1 MKRCVVVAVLSLWC
15 PSAALAQA
23 GDPSLRPRHVT
34 VSGGAAFAGGYPIG
48 DMTSNLRRNTTG
60 TPPPY
65 PLLRAESRIDRVWSA
80 DLRVGVAL
88 TRSLEL
94 EVGGSYATPQL
105 GVTITQDDEL
115 GEGAFASERIEQYAV
130 DVSGV
135 YLIPNLS
142 VASRL
147 RPYVLAGGGYL
158 RQLHEGRLQVETGST
173 MHVGGGL
180 RYWLRGG
187 RANQR
192 SLGAR
197 AEVRYVR
204 RTGGIDFEEQAR
216 SYPRVSLLGF
226 AGF

>member
-1 MKRCVVVAVLSLWC
+1 VSRCVVFAALLLWC
-15 PSAALAQA
+15 PWAALAQA
-23 GDPSLRPRHVT
+23 SDPSLRPKHVT
-34 VSGGAAFAGGYPIG
+34 VSVGGAFAGGYPIG
-48 DMTSNLRRNTTG
+48 DLTATLRRNTTG

-65 PLLRAESRIDRVWSA
+65 PLLRAESRIDRVWSG
-80 DLRVGVAL
+80 DVRVGVAL

-94 EVGGSYATPQL
+94 EVGGLYATPQL
-105 GVTITQDDEL
+105 GVTIAQDDEL

-130 DVSGV
+130 DVSAV
-135 YLIPNLS
+135 YLIPNLT

-147 RPYVLAGGGYL
+147 RPYLVAGGGYL
-158 RQLHEGRLQVETGST
+158 RQLHEGRLKVEVGST
-173 MHVGGGL
+173 LQFGGGL

-197 AEVRYVR
+197 TEVRYVR
-204 RTGGIDFEEQAR
+204 RTGGIDFEEQSR
-216 SYPRVSLLGF
+216 SFPRVSLLAF

>member
-1 MKRCVVVAVLSLWC
+1 MRRALIAVLLLWC
-15 PSAALAQA
+15 PSVALAQA
-23 GDPSLRPRHVT
+23 TDPSFRPNRLT
-34 VSGGAAFAGGYPIG
+34 VSAGVSFDGGYRIG
-48 DMTSNLRRNTTG
+48 DTMANLRRNTTG
-60 TPPPY
+60 TPAPF
-65 PLLRAESRIDRVWSA
+65 PLLRAESKIERASSA
-80 DLRVGVAL
+80 DLRIGVAL

-105 GVTITQDDEL
+105 GVTISQDDEL
-115 GEGAFASERIEQYAV
+115 GAGAFASERIEQYTV

-135 YLIPNLS
+135 YLIPNLT

-147 RPYVLAGGGYL
+147 RPYVVSGGGYL
-158 RQLHEGRLQVETGST
+158 RQLHEGRLKVETGST
-173 MHVGGGL
+173 LHVGGGV
-180 RYWLRGG
+180 RYWIRGG
-187 RANQR
+187 RPNQQ

-216 SYPRVSLLGF
+216 SFARVSLLAF

>member
-1 MKRCVVVAVLSLWC
+1 MREALIAALLVCC

-23 GDPSLRPRHVT
+23 TNPSFRPKRLT
-34 VSGGAAFAGGYPIG
+34 VSVGGAFDGGYPIG
-48 DMTSNLRRNTTG
+48 DVTANLRRNTTG
-60 TPPPY
+60 TPPPF
-65 PLLRAESRIDRVWSA
+65 PLLRAESKIERASGV
-80 DLRVGVAL
+80 DLRIGVAV

-105 GVTITQDDEL
+105 GVTISQDDEL
-115 GEGAFASERIEQYAV
+115 GEGASASERIEQYAV

-135 YLIPNLS
+135 YLIPRLA

-147 RPYVLAGGGYL
+147 RPYVVAGGGYL
-158 RQLHEGRLQVETGST
+158 RQLHEGRLKVETGGT
-173 MHVGGGL
+173 FQVGGGL
-180 RYWLRGG
+180 RYWWRGG
-187 RANQR
+187 RPNQR

-204 RTGGIDFEEQAR
+204 RSGGIEFEEQGRGFA
-216 SYPRVSLLGF
+216 RVSLLAF